1 MIVDWAT
8 YKDVTGDIF
17 TAQIKAEAMLTRAQ
31 ARIEGLTGRKFDL
44 LERTESLPVMD
55 GKVWPRAYPIASVSL
70 PTTATV
76 SADGLS
82 IAVAVPSWAG
92 LSCMLTIDRQYQMIT
107 YIGGLTALTAPVGLL
122 DAICELAQRYCQ
134 PANTAGVPAGV
145 TSVSV
150 NGQSY
155 SGGVL
160 GGAASI
166 PPALRSEINKYRHVS
181 ARMAD

>member
-8 YKDVTGDIF
+8 YKDVTGDTF
-17 TAQIKAEAMLTRAQ
+17 TAQSKAEAMLARAQ
-31 ARIEGLTGRKFDL
+31 ARIEDLTERKFDL
-44 LERTESLPVMD
+44 LERTESLPAMD
-55 GKVWPRAYPIASVSL
+55 GKVWPRAYPVASVSL

-82 IAVAVPSWAG
+82 IIVATPSWAG
-92 LSCMLTIDRQYQMIT
+92 LSSFTVDRQFQLIT
-107 YIGGLTALTAPVGLL
+107 YIGGLTALTVPVGLL

-166 PPALRSEINKYRHVS
+166 PPALRAEINRYRHVR